1 MIPGN
6 DDHRPLLRDIRST
19 AVAASTIIPDR
30 RDSAP
35 LDLRNLPNPRA
46 PGQELAEPIGA
57 VAGAPLH
64 TAALE
69 DPRAVVQTN
78 SLYLSETPLPARYAV
93 DQ

>member
-6 DDHRPLLRDIRST
+6 DDHRPVLRDIRST
-19 AVAASTIIPDR
+19 AVAASTIPDR

-35 LDLRNLPNPRA
+35 LDLRNLPIPRA

-64 TAALE
+64 TTALE
-69 DPRAVVQTN
+69 GPRAVVQN
-78 SLYLSETPLPARYAV
+78 DSLHLSETPRPARCAV